1 MANGYG
7 GSSSS
12 SSSSGSYSSGEV
24 AGEGFLKIKDGVKAP
39 VGFHYMPDG
48 GLMSDADHIAVNGY
62 VEKTINQITIDQ
74 GDVSPDGGSKTI
86 SINGTSGFVFSI
98 EIYEGNRASY
108 YNFKTSTWST
118 ANYKHTNIHVPSG
131 VSSLSV
137 NFPTESSL
145 KTYTVNVY
153 AETVENIKTKHTT
166 ISEVRNADGNL
177 NLNLSSGSD
186 SNIVTKL
193 IYQDVIKNLY
203 VSAIAPS
210 LYAAS
215 TDTVDGAVSSSNR
228 IVIDGDATDQT
239 RLKIGD
245 LVTGTGMLTAVHA
258 LVTKINPD
266 NDNTNE
272 IEVGV
277 TDSISDGVTLT
288 FTPPFNGMTPHYT
301 DSTSGRQAL
310 EVVSSTTTTL
320 DFSMT
325 ITATSGRAFSV
336 KRLPIAED
344 LCVVKLVTFGAA
356 ALPITGEDVSGSTYY
371 RWPITNTAGL
381 SNGMLLDPSRSGT
394 GVNTTSP
401 AIISDYKTTTTLQRL
416 DESRYNTD
424 FSDYTIPDISISGVD
439 TEGNIATTVD
449 RNGLVTARAGNITFN
464 MQQADALKSDANI
477 RIIAQGAKNI
487 KEASGME
494 VSLSDVVLT
503 PTQVSTTTSGAVSAS
518 ATIGVTAADNI
529 TVGAT
534 IRGVG
539 INSAVANPTVVSKAA
554 KTGGVNIVA
563 SAVQTL
569 ESGATLFFDGPSN
582 IITLTGKIKVKD
594 MPITDQTL
602 YFNVE
607 RFLTCL

>member
-12 SSSSGSYSSGEV
+12 SSSSGSYSSGRV
-24 AGEGFLKIKDGVKAP
+24 ADEGFLKIKDGVKAP
-39 VGFHYMPDG
+39 AGFHYMPNG
-48 GLMSDADHIAVNGY
+48 RLMSDADHIAANGY
-62 VEKTINQITIDQ
+62 VEKTITQISISK

-86 SINGTSGFVFSI
+86 SILGTPGFVFSM

-108 YNFKTSTWST
+108 YNFKTNTWST
-118 ANYKHTNIHVPSG
+118 ASYKHTNIHVVSG
-131 VSSLSV
+131 TSALAVS
-137 NFPTESSL
+137 FPAESEL
-145 KTYTVNVY
+145 KTYTVNVF
-153 AETVENIKTKHTT
+153 AEIVENIKTKHTT

-228 IVIDGDATDQT
+228 IVIDGDATDLT

-301 DSTSGRQAL
+301 DSNSGRQAL
-310 EVVSSTTTTL
+310 EVVSSATTTL

-336 KRLPIAED
+336 KRLPTAED
-344 LCVVKLVTFGAA
+344 LCVVKLVDFGAA

-371 RWPITNTAGL
+371 RWPITSTAGL
-381 SNGMLLDPSRSGT
+381 EVALVYTQLLP
-394 GVNTTSP
+394 
-401 AIISDYKTTTTLQRL
+401 L
-416 DESRYNTD
+416 
-424 FSDYTIPDISISGVD
+424 
-439 TEGNIATTVD
+439 
-449 RNGLVTARAGNITFN
+449 
-464 MQQADALKSDANI
+464 
-477 RIIAQGAKNI
+477 
-487 KEASGME
+487 
-494 VSLSDVVLT
+494 
-503 PTQVSTTTSGAVSAS
+503 
-518 ATIGVTAADNI
+518 
-529 TVGAT
+529 
-534 IRGVG
+534 
-539 INSAVANPTVVSKAA
+539 
-554 KTGGVNIVA
+554 
-563 SAVQTL
+563 
-569 ESGATLFFDGPSN
+569 
-582 IITLTGKIKVKD
+582 
-594 MPITDQTL
+594 
-602 YFNVE
+602 
-607 RFLTCL
+607 